1 MPEQSRYR
9 PLKSLSQGG
18 ILLMRDIQ
26 ADSNEE
32 EEIVELSVGGGT
44 TAAEAETTV
53 EADAEA
59 PSAFE
64 FSLPNY

>member
-1 MPEQSRYR
+1 
-9 PLKSLSQGG
+9 
-18 ILLMRDIQ
+18 MRDIQ